1 MDAVGLEVSCE
12 TAVIACSLVV
22 PGGVCVA
29 VVVFSAFSL
38 SACFGGMI
46 VHFAV
51 CAFVLLASVSS
62 SAPSSVTSSDTATIS
77 ATGV

>member
-1 MDAVGLEVSCE
+1 VVAS
-12 TAVIACSLVV
+12 SFVV
-22 PGGVCVA
+22 PGGVCIA
-29 VVVFSAFSL
+29 VVCVVFRAFSL

-62 SAPSSVTSSDTATIS
+62 SASPSATATIS
-77 ATGV
+77 APGV

>member
-1 MDAVGLEVSCE
+1 VVGSMF
-12 TAVIACSLVV
+12 VV
-22 PGGVCVA
+22 PGGDCTASVC
-29 VVVFSAFSL
+29 VVFSVLSL

-62 SAPSSVTSSDTATIS
+62 STSVLATMSATATIS
-77 ATGV
+77 AAGV

>member
-1 MDAVGLEVSCE
+1 VVAS
-12 TAVIACSLVV
+12 TFVV
-22 PGGVCVA
+22 PGGVCTAGVSTA
-29 VVVFSAFSL
+29 GVCDVFSVVSL

-62 SAPSSVTSSDTATIS
+62 STSASATSSTTATIS